1 MKSIVKG
8 VACAVV
14 AIVAGN
20 SFADTGYSH
29 LYEWL
34 ESDGTQVI
42 DLGVKP
48 ETNTMVFLTFDLLNH
63 YHPTRA

>member
-1 MKSIVKG
+1 MNAMKSIVKG

-14 AIVAGN
+14 AIVTGN

-34 ESDGTQVI
+34 ESDGSQVI
-42 DLGVKP
+42 DLGVKMQ
-48 ETNTMVFLTFDLLNH
+48 EGKSVRH
-63 YHPTRA
+63 E